1 MVNMSLE
8 ELTAVLALEQ
18 TLITYGRQTLVTV
31 SLTLALLILFVVH
44 LQVSKPFFITV
55 SIVGAVLIVSAL
67 ITLALAIRDF
77 DARMKYLPQDVEDS
91 ERKRSRP
98 IVYIFVLI
106 LLALTSLAGVICAMG
121 LKRVLHRKA

>member
-1 MVNMSLE
+1 MSLE